1 MINTERIKFKIKM
14 IQYLNIESFSEIN
27 IHILRKY
34 YMLKDG
40 QFIFNHVNK
49 IKYSEILDIDYDEEF
64 LDLRAIGDIKMY
76 ESMKRLAFHRLQ
88 SYKR

>member
-27 IHILRKY
+27 IQILRKY
-34 YMLKDG
+34 YMLEVR

-49 IKYSEILDIDYDEEF
+49 IKYREILDIDYDEEF
-64 LDLRAIGDIKMY
+64 LDLRVIGNVKLM
-76 ESMKRLAFHRLQ
+76 SL
-88 SYKR
+88 

>member
-1 MINTERIKFKIKM
+1 MINIERIKIKIKM
-14 IQYLNIESFSEIN
+14 IQYLNIESFSGIN

-34 YMLKDG
+34 YMLKDR

-64 LDLRAIGDIKMY
+64 LDLRDIGNIKTY
-76 ESMKRLAFHRLQ
+76 ESMKRLESYRLQ
-88 SYKR
+88 RYKR

>member
-1 MINTERIKFKIKM
+1 MINTERIKIKIKM
-14 IQYLNIESFSEIN
+14 IQYLNIESFSGIN

-34 YMLKDG
+34 YTLKDR

-64 LDLRAIGDIKMY
+64 FDLRAIGDIKMY

>member
-1 MINTERIKFKIKM
+1 MINTERIKIKIKM

-34 YMLKDG
+34 YMLKDR
-40 QFIFNHVNK
+40 QFIFNYVNK

-76 ESMKRLAFHRLQ
+76 ESMKRLEFYRLQ
-88 SYKR
+88 RYKR